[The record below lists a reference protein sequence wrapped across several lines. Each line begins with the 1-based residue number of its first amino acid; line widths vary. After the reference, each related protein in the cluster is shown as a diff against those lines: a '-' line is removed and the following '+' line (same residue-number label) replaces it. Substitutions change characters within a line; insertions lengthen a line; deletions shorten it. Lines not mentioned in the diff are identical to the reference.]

1 VFFSF
6 LLVYGSKM
14 LKLIG
19 MKKENEQLAGCIEY
33 LEKKVKYSFKDLNPD
48 QLKIKTYILF
58 SD

>member
-1 VFFSF
+1 MV
-6 LLVYGSKM
+6 
-14 LKLIG
+14 KLIG

-48 QLKIKTYILF
+48 QLNIKTDILF